1 MRGFRYCLMVAVCWR
16 ARTFPNAAKVCR
28 GVSGSMGFFDQ
39 ALKIPLDQP
48 HNIAD
53 ILFLAV

>member
-1 MRGFRYCLMVAVCWR
+1 
-16 ARTFPNAAKVCR
+16 
-28 GVSGSMGFFDQ
+28 VSGSMGFFDQ